1 MNEYILLIDAAGMS
15 ISLMA
20 NRMEQY
26 ARANDLAYDVEG
38 VADSMGGDKIKARKP
53 IAIMVA
59 PQVRYMLDKYV
70 KEYEPQGIPVG
81 LIEMQPYGMMN
92 GEKVLKS
99 AIELSK
105 KLGKVV

>member
-20 NRMEQY
+20 NKMEQY

-38 VADSMGGDKIKARKP
+38 VADSMGSNKIKDRQP
-53 IAIMVA
+53 VAIMIA
-59 PQVRYMLDKYV
+59 PQVRYMLDKYT
-70 KEYEPQGIPVG
+70 KQYEPQGIPVG

-99 AIELSK
+99 AIELTQ
-105 KLGKVV
+105 KLVK